1 MKKYFSKAIS
11 VGLCLILGAAVLTGC
26 EKSVTSSKEESNV
39 SSAAYKPH
47 PKDPKD
53 LDPVLGEKLR
63 IDYLNYL
70 NRRSECYKLSEIYVQ
85 EYFGTYNGV
94 DIVFIGAPISLPAV
108 EGSSFEVAGYKF
120 LLNTPQTLYAHVEQA
135 FMTLEMAYKMDYLT
149 KEEIYDIKMKVSPD
163 S

>member
-1 MKKYFSKAIS
+1 MKKYFNKAIS
-11 VGLCLILGAAVLTGC
+11 VGLCLILGTAVLTGC
-26 EKSVTSSKEESNV
+26 EKSVTSSTEESNV

-70 NRRSECYKLSEIYVQ
+70 NRRSEYYKLNEIYV
-85 EYFGTYNGV
+85 EKYFGTYNGV
-94 DIVFIGAPISLPAV
+94 DVVFMGPLFASPDV
-108 EGSSFEVAGYKF
+108 MGSSFEVAGYKF
-120 LLNTPQTLYAHVEQA
+120 SLNTPQTLYAHVEQV

-149 KEEIYDIKMKVSPD
+149 KEEIYDIKMKVSPN